1 MQTALPSNCLLRPAH
16 PADKWALQKM
26 IWQFT
31 WEEGIQLDLRLFGY
45 ALLRI
50 GLLALA
56 LWLQIQYRQ
65 VTPMVDVQFILTI
78 TSVVTA
84 GLGFYLTSTVM
95 GQLVM
100 RFCGVLF
107 NWSRF
112 QIIEQDQAIVG
123 CALLN
128 SYATHCE
135 LAYVFI
141 NPDYRHQGLGS
152 LIVQTLIQQ
161 SPQDVY
167 LACKP
172 EVVPFYEQQGFSAQ
186 TWTQLPTSTQQCFQL
201 FRPHPRLWGFSLNF
215 MLKAATPQPYVPEP
229 VSLTESPP
237 R

>member
-1 MQTALPSNCLLRPAH
+1 MQTVFPSNCLLRPAQ
-16 PADKWALQKM
+16 ASDKWALQQI

-45 ALLRI
+45 ALFRI

-56 LWLQIQYRQ
+56 LWSQMQWRQ
-65 VTPMVDVQFILTI
+65 FTKMVDVQFILTI
-78 TSVVTA
+78 TSLATA
-84 GLGFYLTSTVM
+84 GLGFYLVSTVV

-128 SYATHCE
+128 SYPTHRE

-141 NPDYRHQGLGS
+141 KAHYRHQGLGS
-152 LIVQTLIQQ
+152 LIIQTLIRQ

-172 EVVPFYEQQGFSAQ
+172 EVVPFYEQQGFVVR
-186 TWTQLPTSTQQCFQL
+186 TWLQLPTTAQRCFQL

-215 MLKAATPQPYVPEP
+215 MLKATALQT
-229 VSLTESPP
+229 SLLETETLAESPS